1 MKRIQDGRRW
11 WPGVVLALAIV
22 ALWGP
27 WGFDR
32 VNVPAQYECSPPNI
46 RLEGDYC
53 GVPLRGTWLITM
65 TAQTFKSLPA
75 AWLRGEP
82 GLSGGAAEILIAA
95 LPFFLVLP
103 LLTTLGR
110 IVRDGSRRW
119 RRVNLVAWSLGLVV
133 AGLMATVGLVS
144 GWGPLRG
151 WGVWLYVGLAMG
163 MVIAEARSGRIS
175 GRPQIEK

>member
-11 WPGVVLALAIV
+11 WPGVVVALAMV

-32 VNVPAQYECSPPNI
+32 VNVPVEYECSPPNI
-46 RLEGDYC
+46 RLEGDFC
-53 GVPLRGTWLITM
+53 GVPVRGTWVIAM
-65 TAQTFKSLPA
+65 TAQTSMSLPA
-75 AWLRGEP
+75 AWRA
-82 GLSGGAAEILIAA
+82 GLSVGAVEILLAA

-103 LLTTLGR
+103 LLITLGR

-119 RRVNLVAWSLGLVV
+119 RRANLVAWALGLVV
-133 AGLMATVGLVS
+133 AGLLATAGLVN

-151 WGVWLYVGLAMG
+151 WGVWLYIGLAMG
-163 MVIAEARSGRIS
+163 MVIAEARAGRNVGQVS
-175 GRPQIEK
+175 